1 MAVFAGARARPLLGA
16 LLLSALLLTVTAADS
31 QSTAP
36 ATSPLSFLAL
46 HWLHLHSL
54 LKLEIRIILFFTT
67 WFLNYLPFSDNPAD
81 QLVALI
87 NSNRT
92 ASKSASV
99 SDNQGLGC
107 IALQY
112 IKAYEGHC
120 DQVDDKK
127 PMESSFTDTFAP
139 TCGVQATTLSK
150 ITGRLVACQSQYL
163 APAEAFGVLLVND
176 AKGLQILRSKNH
188 TEVGAAVS
196 GTDGGGPYFWCV
208 LFSDGKPTTSFKVDG
223 EVPKAAIHP
232 GCFSGNNDDCSGPTN
247 GAVLT
252 SAGALR
258 LVTAILF
265 AVAAL

>member
-1 MAVFAGARARPLLGA
+1 M
-16 LLLSALLLTVTAADS
+16 
-31 QSTAP
+31 
-36 ATSPLSFLAL
+36 
-46 HWLHLHSL
+46 
-54 LKLEIRIILFFTT
+54 
-67 WFLNYLPFSDNPAD
+67 
-81 QLVALI
+81 ALI

-92 ASKSASV
+92 AGKASSV

-139 TCGVQATTLSK
+139 TCGVQAATLSR
-150 ITGRLVACQSQYL
+150 ITGRLVACQSKY
-163 APAEAFGVLLVND
+163 ATPAEALGILVNG
-176 AKGLQILRSKNH
+176 AKKGLQTLHGKNH